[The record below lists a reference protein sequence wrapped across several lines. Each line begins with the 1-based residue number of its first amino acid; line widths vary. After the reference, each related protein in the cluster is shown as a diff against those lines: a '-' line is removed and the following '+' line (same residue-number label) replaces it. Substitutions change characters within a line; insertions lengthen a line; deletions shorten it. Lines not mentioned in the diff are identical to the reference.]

1 MKSKIVMILLS
12 LVAGAEA
19 CRYTVREIGF
29 AEVGPGPYKL
39 YIPVDSDFPGED
51 LARAQMT
58 VQAALWDANI
68 IAQVMYR
75 SDLDTLSSL
84 RGYEIPQKN
93 VALVSARGGMHVQP
107 FSLTAQQYKQELWDI
122 LEWACISPLRE
133 KINETLVNAYCVVLF
148 IPGLDQSANAAAA
161 SSIHAALAEIEKV
174 MPAMPKPVSRPPM
187 LVEMTAGQVEHE
199 QLLLWGLETAQHME
213 RRPRAAVLYGRCRRL
228 GPVLENEQLT
238 GQNLLNLLALV
249 GADCECGL
257 DRSWI
262 LGTTVPAR
270 WGAALQQAVAKELGF
285 DVENPAVR
293 MEMEQILA
301 VSTTAANARE
311 TDVLAGYR
319 EGLSVLMAPSAEEDQ
334 ARGRDGE
341 VNAGS
346 MRRIFLIS
354 FAGIGLLLVVPAA
367 LVYWKL
373 KKKKRHD

>member
-1 MKSKIVMILLS
+1 MKSKIILILLS
-12 LVAGAEA
+12 LAAGAEA

-29 AEVGPGPYKL
+29 AQVGSGPYQL

-51 LARAQMT
+51 LARAQKT

-68 IAQVMYR
+68 TAQVMYR

-84 RGYEIPQKN
+84 RGYDIPQQN
-93 VALVSARGGMHVQP
+93 VVLVSAKGRVHVQS
-107 FSLTAQQYKQELWDI
+107 FTLTPQQYKQELWDI

-148 IPGLDQSANAAAA
+148 IPGLDQTANAAAA
-161 SSIHAALAEIEKV
+161 SSINAALAEIEKV
-174 MPAMPKPVSRPPM
+174 LPAMPKPVSHPPM

-199 QLLLWGLETAQHME
+199 QLLLWGLDTALHME
-213 RRPRAAVLYGRCRRL
+213 SRPRAAVLYGRCRRL
-228 GPVLENEQLT
+228 GPVLQHEQLT
-238 GQNLLNLLALV
+238 EQNLLNLLALV

-270 WGAALQQAVAKELGF
+270 WGATLQQAVAKELGF

-301 VSTTAANARE
+301 VTPTAATARE

-319 EGLSVLMAPSAEEDQ
+319 EGLSVLMAPAAVGEE
-334 ARGRDGE
+334 ARDRDGE
-341 VNAGS
+341 ANSGS
-346 MRRIFLIS
+346 MTLIFLIS
-354 FAGIGLLLVVPAA
+354 FSGIALLLALPAA
-367 LVYWKL
+367 LAYWKL